1 MARLSGYKLS
11 VTHMNNVWFIIP
23 ARKESKGIPFKN
35 RMLLQ
40 HTLDIIPKDYI
51 KNTIVTSDDETIIK
65 RSIDFGCKV
74 RKRDKSLAGDTAS
87 SRDSLLDVVD
97 YMNIADDDIIVL
109 LYLTY
114 PTRKFSDVEMIL
126 SFFIEREANS
136 LLCRTRLTD
145 HPFLCFY
152 EDDNFKGS
160 PIVEHDL
167 CSRQQYPSC
176 FSLSHYVGIFRASS
190 LINLG
195 RNLYNK
201 STLFFPIDTPID
213 IDEKDEAEKWMLEA
227 GRGE

>member
-1 MARLSGYKLS
+1 MERLAGYSIK
-11 VTHMNNVWFIIP
+11 VHHMSNVWFVIP
-23 ARKESKGIPFKN
+23 ARKGSKGVPFKN
-35 RMLLQ
+35 RILLH
-40 HTLDIIPKDYI
+40 HTLDIIPKDHI
-51 KNTIVTSDDETIIK
+51 KNTIVTSDDDAIIK
-65 RSIDFGCKV
+65 RSLDFGCKV
-74 RKRDKSLAGDTAS
+74 RKRDKKISGDTAS
-87 SRDSLLDVVD
+87 PRDALLDVVD
-97 YMNIADDDIIVL
+97 YMNIDNDDIIIL

-126 SFFIEREANS
+126 SFFNERNANS
-136 LLCRTRLTD
+136 LLCRTRLHD

-213 IDEKDEAEKWMLEA
+213 IDEKEDVEKW
-227 GRGE
+227 RDK